1 MINNFKSKLAK
12 DKHFSE
18 LLKGSS
24 VAFIFKIFGIGLGY
38 IFTLIVARLFGAGT
52 IGVYSLSLIIFN
64 IFAMISIFGFDSAL
78 VKFVADYNSSNR
90 IDKVK
95 EVYLK
100 TLFFVLPVSILLSF
114 VLFLSAGYISQT
126 IFDKEKLTVFLEVMA
141 FSIPP
146 FVLLKINAALFR
158 GLKRISFFSLFDT
171 FGFLLLNI
179 ICVIVAVWLFNYT
192 NDILLAYIQ
201 FTSLFL
207 LAIISL
213 YTIKKY
219 TKIYEFTS
227 KNILKIGQILKV
239 SFPMLLTSSIALIMS
254 WTDIIMIGIF
264 QSESEVGIYSVVVK
278 VAALASVMLMVVGT
292 ILGPKIAE
300 FWTNEDMNNLKNIIK
315 QSTKLIFFTSLPILV
330 VIIIFSKNIL
340 LFFGEEFASGATA
353 LIILSIN
360 QLFYA
365 FSGDTGM
372 FLKMTNNQTYLLKL
386 NLFVL
391 LINIVLNYILI
402 QYFGINGAAIATTIA
417 LVIAKILANNY
428 IKRKY
433 NFNFYLNLYKDKN

>member
-330 VIIIFSKNIL
+330 
-340 LFFGEEFASGATA
+340 
-353 LIILSIN
+353 ILSIN